1 MENAKV
7 RCRATRSGCVFRI
20 TSMKTLILVLAGLLA
35 MAVIALAQD
44 YVVLDRT
51 ADAYDRV
58 QIQPDGTLRV
68 VDAISRETGV
78 PSAMIEE
85 QRTQYGLGYGGLL
98 IANSLAAET
107 GRPVDEIVGFRQNGR
122 GWGEIAR
129 QYNVNLGNVVNRVH
143 RADVAFTGNTNV
155 NTKRDAMKA
164 AKFVNGHDARD
175 GKLDGTGPGHGR
187 GHLKAAT
194 VGSGNGHGNGK
205 ANGKAK
211 GHGKH

>member
-1 MENAKV
+1 
-7 RCRATRSGCVFRI
+7 
-20 TSMKTLILVLAGLLA
+20 MKTLLLVLAGLA
-35 MAVIALAQD
+35 VMAAIAFAQD

-51 ADAYDRV
+51 AENYDRV

-78 PSAMIEE
+78 PTATIEA
-85 QRTQYGLGYGGLL
+85 QRAQYGLGYGGLL

-107 GRPVDEIVGFRQNGR
+107 GRPVDEIIALKQSGR
-122 GWGEIAR
+122 GWGEIAHE
-129 QYNVNLGNVVNRVH
+129 YNANLGNVVSRAQ
-143 RADVAFTGNTNV
+143 RADVAFTGST

-187 GHLKAAT
+187 AHLKSMSI
-194 VGSGNGHGNGK
+194 GKGNGRGNG
-205 ANGKAK
+205 K